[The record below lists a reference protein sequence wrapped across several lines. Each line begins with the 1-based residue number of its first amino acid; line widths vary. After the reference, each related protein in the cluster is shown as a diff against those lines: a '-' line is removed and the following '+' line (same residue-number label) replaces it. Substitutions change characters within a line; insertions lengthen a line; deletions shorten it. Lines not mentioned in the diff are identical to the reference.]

1 MNKLIIILPCYN
13 ESEIFARTLTT
24 LLELMARYK
33 SQKLIDQTSAL
44 CFVDDGS
51 RDDTW
56 AQIERACELHTGDVL
71 GIKLSRN
78 FGHQAALL
86 SAMESLYGSADLY
99 VTIDADLQDD
109 PQVIGNMIEKA
120 NEGANVVYGVRAS
133 RKSDSWFKRSSALA
147 YYRLMRFMGVDMVY
161 NHADF
166 RLFDNRVLGQ
176 VLQFRESN
184 LFLRGLFPLVGF
196 RGDTVYYDRL
206 ERMAGQSKYP
216 LFKMLAFAWE
226 GATSFSVRP
235 IRFVLH
241 IGIVATLLALAIL
254 IWTFVVWVSGD
265 VVAGWSSLI
274 GVVAFFGGIQM
285 ISIGIIGEY
294 VGKTYKETKSR
305 PRYIIEKTI
314 GEKV

>member
-1 MNKLIIILPCYN
+1 MKRLIIILPCYN
-13 ESEIFARTLTT
+13 ESAIFPSTLST
-24 LLELMARYK
+24 LLTLLSAYK
-33 SQKLIDQTSAL
+33 QSALIASNSAL

-51 RDDTW
+51 GDDTW
-56 AQIERACELHTGDVL
+56 RQIEQACSQNRGEVL
-71 GIKLSRN
+71 GVKLSRN

-86 SAMESLYGSADLY
+86 SAMESLSGQADLY

-109 PQVIGNMIEKA
+109 PQVIGSMVEKA
-120 NEGANVVYGVRAS
+120 LLGVDIVYGVRAG
-133 RKSDSWFKRSSALA
+133 RKTDSWFKRTSAVA
-147 YYRLMRFMGVDMVY
+147 YYKLMRFMGVELVY

-166 RLFDNRVLGQ
+166 RLFDQRVLDQ
-176 VLQFRESN
+176 MLEFRESN
-184 LFLRGLFPLVGF
+184 LFLRGIFPLIGF
-196 RGDTVYYDRL
+196 RTDTVYYDRL
-206 ERMAGQSKYP
+206 ERTAGESKYP

-254 IWTFVVWVSGD
+254 VWTIVQWMSGN

-294 VGKTYKETKSR
+294 VGKTYKETKRR
-305 PRYIIEKTI
+305 PRYIIEKTV
-314 GEKV
+314 GEKI